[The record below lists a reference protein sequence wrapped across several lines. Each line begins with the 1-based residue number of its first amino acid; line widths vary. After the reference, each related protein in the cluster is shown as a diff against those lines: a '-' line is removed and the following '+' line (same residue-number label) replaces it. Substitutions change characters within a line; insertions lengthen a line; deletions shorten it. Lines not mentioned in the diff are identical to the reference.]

1 MRHGPKGVDSVWRL
15 IGVPGAAEVKYN
27 VHGARAFVDVKSRF
41 WQSDYGIVGH
51 SAIDINF
58 VGSKVGSLC
67 IPIFL
72 KDVPKLSKS
81 SCYWCRLNMREP
93 FLSIMSKPC
102 WPTSPS

>member
-51 SAIDINF
+51 SAIDNNF
-58 VGSKVGSLC
+58 CRVKGWISMYSN
-67 IPIFL
+67 FL
-72 KDVPKLSKS
+72 EGCAKT
-81 SCYWCRLNMREP
+81 
-93 FLSIMSKPC
+93 IQI
-102 WPTSPS
+102 